1 MVNCVIIHYTNITA
15 VNWYKM
21 STSKVFKQFYAKL
34 VKTLPMSDAGF
45 VAELFSSDLLPGNL
59 KDQIKAKETRA
70 DKAMCFLD
78 GKIDPDILI
87 GDFRS
92 FEKLLNIMEESDYD
106 SVKSLAEKI
115 GNDIKKECAVSN
127 DGTAR

>member
-1 MVNCVIIHYTNITA
+1 
-15 VNWYKM
+15 M

-78 GKIDPDILI
+78 SKIDPDISV

-92 FEKLLNIMEESDYD
+92 FEKLLDIMEESDYD

-115 GNDIKKECAVSN
+115 GNDIKKECVVSN
-127 DGTAR
+127 DGIAR